1 MSTSIISFK
10 RKRNDSRV
18 RHVERTTANVVGQ
31 LVYAIGDVHG
41 CYDLLRK
48 LLAQVTEDF
57 VTRARGRRPVLI
69 FSGDYVDRGP
79 DSAKVLDAL
88 VWLRRRGEFD
98 LHLLKGNHEEAF
110 LSFIGEPESGADWL
124 RYGGEQTLTSYGVRP
139 PDAEDRVGCVDARDE
154 LLDNM
159 PASHLRLLQRLKLL
173 VSIGDYAFAHAG
185 VRPGVPI
192 EAQTEKDLLWI
203 RREFLDA
210 PGAFPKVIVHG
221 HSWNSD
227 RPEILNNRIGIDTGA
242 YETGVL
248 TAVCLEDEEVAVFQ
262 AGRSD

>member
-10 RKRNDSRV
+10 RKQNDSRV

-41 CYDLLRK
+41 CYNLLRD
-48 LLAQVTEDF
+48 LLAQITEDYA
-57 VTRARGRRPVLI
+57 TRARGRRPILI

-98 LHLLKGNHEEAF
+98 LHLLKGNHEDA
-110 LSFIGEPESGADWL
+110 LLTFISQPENGADWL
-124 RYGGEQTLTSYGVRP
+124 RFGGRQTLTSYGVRL
-139 PDAEDRVGCVDARDE
+139 PDAEDQIGRVNARDE

-159 PASHLRLLQRLKLL
+159 PASHLGLLQQLKLL

-203 RREFLDA
+203 RRDFLDS
-210 PGAFPKVIVHG
+210 PDPFPKVIVHG
-221 HSWNSD
+221 HTWLSD
-227 RPEILNNRIGIDTGA
+227 RPEILTNRLGVDTGA

-248 TAVCLEDEEVAVFQ
+248 TAVRLEDEEVAVFQ
-262 AGRSD
+262 ASAAD